1 MKLGNVTVCILGLS
15 LARGEVAAAQAQ
27 SLQEQAICA
36 QQAKTAFE
44 DYNNA
49 SSVPGFKLL
58 TANYQ
63 SHYNTKLNKCLVL
76 ITEMSEMDGQL
87 ITSEDL
93 LDAFEHREFADY
105 IWQTKEGKNVS
116 DVPPYCRLTSA
127 MQQEEDCSKEEF
139 DAFVSKYMEQ

>member
-1 MKLGNVTVCILGLS
+1 MKLEKVIACILGLS
-15 LARGEVAAAQAQ
+15 LTAGEVAAVQAQ

-36 QQAKTAFE
+36 QQAKTAFQ
-44 DYNNA
+44 DYNNVG
-49 SSVPGFKLL
+49 SVPGFKLL
-58 TANYQ
+58 TSNYQ

-116 DVPPYCRLTSA
+116 SAPPYCTLTPK
-127 MQQEEDCSKEEF
+127 MQQEKACSKEEF